1 VSVRDFVPVLGQSP
15 GSSAGLS
22 AAVITRLAGQWQAE
36 QRAFAARDL
45 SGADYACLRAGGDPG
60 EYSPG

>member
-1 VSVRDFVPVLGQSP
+1 VLGQSP